1 MIWELIGYSTEERG
15 EHAVRHREYTSSRR
29 RAEDF
34 ACIPRLD
41 FTDSGHGVVFLAR
54 RKQPGPRKPLKRMEY
69 VADQLFEIAV
79 RRLRRAREGPR

>member
-34 ACIPRLD
+34 AAIPRLD
-41 FTDSGHGVVFLAR
+41 FTDSGHGVA
-54 RKQPGPRKPLKRMEY
+54 Y
-69 VADQLFEIAV
+69 VREQLFEISV
-79 RRLRRAREGPR
+79 ERLRRARGGP